1 MLIALNQIGCS
12 DTIIKQVQI
21 NPSYYFF
28 IPDAF
33 TPNGDNINDC
43 FIGSGKGIS
52 KFQMSILNRWGETI
66 FRTNN
71 PDQGWCGT
79 TQNSSVPCA
88 NGVYS
93 YRIDVYDELGKH
105 YYYTGEVSLLR

>member
-1 MLIALNQIGCS
+1 
-12 DTIIKQVQI
+12 
-21 NPSYYFF
+21 
-28 IPDAF
+28 
-33 TPNGDNINDC
+33 
-43 FIGSGKGIS
+43 
-52 KFQMSILNRWGETI
+52 MSILNRWGETI
-66 FRTNN
+66 FKTNN

-79 TQNSSVPCA
+79 TQNSSQTCA